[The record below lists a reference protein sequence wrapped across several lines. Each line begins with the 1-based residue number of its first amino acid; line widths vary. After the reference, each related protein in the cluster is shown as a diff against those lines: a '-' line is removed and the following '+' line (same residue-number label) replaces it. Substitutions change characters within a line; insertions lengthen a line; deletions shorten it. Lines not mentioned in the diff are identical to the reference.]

1 MAECRECCT
10 THPRRAVC
18 IRCHEQMKKRLGDE
32 IRRLQID
39 NNNLQSTVSLL
50 KVIGQAAVS
59 KLHE

>member
-1 MAECRECCT
+1 
-10 THPRRAVC
+10 
-18 IRCHEQMKKRLGDE
+18 MKKRLGDE

-50 KVIGQAAVS
+50 KVIGQAACS